1 MTSNDLKMNHLIQTG
16 SNNFDFL
23 TLYFILLN
31 YHSKSF
37 LFFIL
42 EKKSNFLKLCK
53 FNNFVNR
60 AGTAGLLPGPDFME
74 LIIELFEQNH
84 FCLLTKRRG

>member
-23 TLYFILLN
+23 TLFFILLN

-42 EKKSNFLKLCK
+42 EKKIQFSKI
-53 FNNFVNR
+53 V
-60 AGTAGLLPGPDFME
+60 
-74 LIIELFEQNH
+74 
-84 FCLLTKRRG
+84 